1 MGFTVVLLSVNRDIQ
16 KIRKNNEP
24 GALERRHEN
33 SINMASSFP
42 LVPLT
47 MWWGKKIWVNGLVSW
62 VNGFPKI
69 KRGDVLAIGW
79 ED

>member
-1 MGFTVVLLSVNRDIQ
+1 MAFTMVLHHVTMFLICFYHNYKVFTMGFTIVLLSVNRDIQ

-47 MWWGKKIWVNGLVSW
+47 M
-62 VNGFPKI
+62 
-69 KRGDVLAIGW
+69 
-79 ED
+79 